1 MKNNGL
7 IKRKKVFI
15 TPKACVLCEK
25 GVLNVDY
32 KDVELLS
39 KFISYNGKI
48 LPRRVTGLCT
58 KHQRY
63 VTNAIKQ
70 ARIIAL
76 LPFVK
81 E

>member
-1 MKNNGL
+1 MENN
-7 IKRKKVFI
+7 IKKKKILI
-15 TPKACVLCEK
+15 TPKQCVLCEK
-25 GVLNVDY
+25 GILNIDY

-63 VTNAIKQ
+63 ITNAIKQ
-70 ARIIAL
+70 ARFIAL